1 MKQESSSGY
10 RGSNDS
16 AKLKYSV
23 LVLPVRAVELLF
35 IPTPLQRRIQTTVS
49 KILEEAFLRK

>member
-35 IPTPLQRRIQTTVS
+35 IPTLLQRRIQT
-49 KILEEAFLRK
+49 ERCRKS